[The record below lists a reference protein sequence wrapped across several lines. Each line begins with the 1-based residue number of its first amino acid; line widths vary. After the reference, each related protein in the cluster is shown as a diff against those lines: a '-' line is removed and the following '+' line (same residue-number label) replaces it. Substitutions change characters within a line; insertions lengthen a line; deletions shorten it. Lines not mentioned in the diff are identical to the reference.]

1 MSESSAVNVLIV
13 ATTGAAGRWEEM
25 LRGSGCRTWR
35 APVDPTS
42 AARPDV
48 ILTDR
53 DSAEGGNL
61 GIAGQGGAGDMDC
74 EEVGV
79 VRIGGEGPADAHLPA
94 DVSDRELRLAC
105 RLVAQIVQLR
115 RKIRS
120 RSAAHRRLAEQALR
134 DPLTGLPNRRA
145 WDQVLQERLT
155 SGANP
160 GRPLCLAI
168 LDLDHFKRVNDAHG
182 HAVGDEVLR
191 VVGES
196 LRESLRED
204 DFVARLG
211 GDEFG
216 LLLRAPDA
224 VTSAA
229 VVERVRTALCLLPA
243 ACCLLGATHVV
254 TASAGFALV
263 RAEGADNASTS
274 PALCKSL
281 FAAADGALRQAKRQ
295 GRDRTVEAA
304 ES

>member
-105 RLVAQIVQLR
+105 RLVAQIVHLR

-196 LRESLRED
+196 LQESLRED

-216 LLLRAPDA
+216 LLLGAPDA

-229 VVERVRTALCLLPA
+229 VVDRVRTALPSRLA
-243 ACCLLGATHVV
+243 QAATHFV

-263 RAEGADNASTS
+263 RAEGADNASTP

-281 FAAADGALRQAKRQ
+281 FAAADGALRQAKQQ
-295 GRDRTVEAA
+295 GRDRTVGAA